1 VDGLS
6 MRPLFN
12 FDPAQVNKTKAR
24 AAIEAQGYTIV
35 ANVGNNTTDLDGG
48 HAERTFKL
56 PDYNG
61 TLS

>member
-1 VDGLS
+1 

-12 FDPAQVNKTKAR
+12 FDPVQTNKTKAR

-35 ANVGNNTTDLDGG
+35 ANIGNNTTDLDGG
-48 HAERTFKL
+48 YAERTFKL

-61 TLS
+61 ALS